1 MSEQPSKSPVA
12 GWYQD
17 PQNASQLRWWDGAQW
32 TENTSPQ
39 PSGSTTPPLPP
50 ALPAATPTAPSSKG
64 RGWKLFFIITGAIL
78 AAVVILV
85 VGCSA
90 LVSSSLDSGG
100 GGGDN
105 ADGVSGGSA
114 RQLPQNAKLI
124 KKTSNSGENPDF
136 TLDAD
141 VPATSKRFYLV
152 VNTKPAATVSAVTS
166 ASCNSPDYGK
176 TVSGDFEVSDLFS
189 NDNSYGKTLTMPR
202 GWKPGWNCNIYST
215 GRASTDAGKVTKVTA
230 RLFRAR

>member
-1 MSEQPSKSPVA
+1 MTEPNGNPPA
-12 GWYQD
+12 GWYTD
-17 PQNASQLRWWDGAQW
+17 PTGEAPLRWWDGNKW
-32 TENTSPQ
+32 GNRTSAPQ
-39 PSGSTTPPLPP
+39 ASAPPPPSI
-50 ALPAATPTAPSSKG
+50 KG

-90 LVSSSLDSGG
+90 LISSSIDSGD

-105 ADGVSGGSA
+105 ADGVSSGPA

-141 VPATSKRFYLV
+141 VPATSKPFYLV

-176 TVSGDFEVSDLFS
+176 TVSGDFDVSDLFS
-189 NDNSYGKTLTMPR
+189 TDNSYGKALKMPR
-202 GWKPGWNCNIYST
+202 GWKPGWTCNIYST
-215 GRASTDAGKVTKVTA
+215 GSANTDAGKVTKVTA
-230 RLFRAR
+230 RLFRAQ